1 MDKELNFLK
10 TLFSGG
16 DQPVEV
22 FPFMVQLLLTVLLS
36 LLIGFFYI
44 KYGNSL
50 SNRKALSRVLV
61 LVSLTTMIIITIVK
75 GSLALSLGLVGA
87 LSIVRF
93 RTAIKEPEE
102 LAYFFMVIAIG
113 LGIGAGQLL
122 VTIIGTLFLSV
133 VIVFINRQ
141 KTTEVLQNLIIRFQ
155 QQEENDLE
163 KAIELLKKHATQ
175 LELRRLDE
183 DKQLSEVSFA
193 VRFSSPNN
201 LIAAKKELQAIFP
214 GISFSFLEII

>member
-1 MDKELNFLK
+1 MNKELDFLQA
-10 TLFSGG
+10 LFSGT

-22 FPFMVQLLLTVLLS
+22 FPFLIQLIMTVILS
-36 LLIGFFYI
+36 LLIGYFYI

-102 LAYFFMVIAIG
+102 LAYFFIVISIG
-113 LGIGAGQLL
+113 LGIGAGQVL
-122 VTIIGTLFLSV
+122 VTIIGTLFLSI
-133 VIVFINRQ
+133 VIVLINRQ
-141 KTTEVLQNLIIRFQ
+141 KTTEVLQNLIIRFR
-155 QQEENDLE
+155 QEKDNDIE
-163 KAIELLKKHATQ
+163 KAIELLKKYASE

-183 DKQLSEVSFA
+183 DEQISEVSFA
-193 VRFSSPNN
+193 VRFSSPTQ
-201 LIAAKKELQAIFP
+201 LITAKKELQAVFP

>member
-1 MDKELNFLK
+1 MNEELDFLK
-10 TLFSGG
+10 TLFSVS

-22 FPFMVQLLLTVLLS
+22 FPFLMQLLITVILS

-44 KYGNSL
+44 RYGNSL

-102 LAYFFMVIAIG
+102 LAYFFMVISIG
-113 LGIGAGQLL
+113 LGVGAGQIL
-122 VTIIGTLFLSV
+122 VTVIGTLFLSL
-133 VIVFINRQ
+133 VIVMLNRQ
-141 KTTEVLQNLIIRFQ
+141 KSTDVLQNLIIRFRQ
-155 QQEENDLE
+155 QGQNDLE
-163 KAIELLKKHATQ
+163 KTIELLTQHATQ

-183 DKQLSEVSFA
+183 DEQLSEISFA
-193 VRFSSPNN
+193 VRFSSPEN
-201 LIAAKKELQAIFP
+201 LIAAKKELQAVFP
-214 GISFSFLEII
+214 DVSFSFLEII

>member
-1 MDKELNFLK
+1 MNKELDFLQA
-10 TLFSGG
+10 LFSGT

-22 FPFMVQLLLTVLLS
+22 FPFLIQLIMTVILS
-36 LLIGFFYI
+36 LLISYFYI

-102 LAYFFMVIAIG
+102 LAYFFIVISIG
-113 LGIGAGQLL
+113 LGIGAGQVL
-122 VTIIGTLFLSV
+122 VTIIGTLFLSI
-133 VIVFINRQ
+133 VIVLINRQ
-141 KTTEVLQNLIIRFQ
+141 KTTEVLQNLIIRFR
-155 QQEENDLE
+155 QEKDNDIE
-163 KAIELLKKHATQ
+163 KAIELLKKYASE

-183 DKQLSEVSFA
+183 DEQISEVSFA
-193 VRFSSPNN
+193 VRFSSPTQ
-201 LIAAKKELQAIFP
+201 LITAKKELQAVFP

>member
-1 MDKELNFLK
+1 MNKELDFLK
-10 TLFSGG
+10 TLFSVS

-22 FPFMVQLLLTVLLS
+22 FPFLMQLLITVILS

-44 KYGNSL
+44 RYGNSL

-102 LAYFFMVIAIG
+102 LAYFFMVISIG
-113 LGIGAGQLL
+113 LGVGAGQIL
-122 VTIIGTLFLSV
+122 VTVIGTLFLSL
-133 VIVFINRQ
+133 VIVMINRQ
-141 KTTEVLQNLIIRFQ
+141 KSTDVLQNLIIRFRQ
-155 QQEENDLE
+155 QGQNDLE
-163 KAIELLKKHATQ
+163 KTIELLTQHATQ

-183 DKQLSEVSFA
+183 DEQLSEISFA
-193 VRFSSPNN
+193 VRFSSPEN
-201 LIAAKKELQAIFP
+201 LIAAKKELQAVFP
-214 GISFSFLEII
+214 DVSFSFLEII

>member
-1 MDKELNFLK
+1 MNEELDFLK
-10 TLFSGG
+10 TLFSVS

-22 FPFMVQLLLTVLLS
+22 FPFLMQLLITVILS

-44 KYGNSL
+44 RYGNSL

-102 LAYFFMVIAIG
+102 LAYFFMVISIG
-113 LGIGAGQLL
+113 LGVGAGQIL
-122 VTIIGTLFLSV
+122 VTVIGTLFLSL
-133 VIVFINRQ
+133 VIVMINRQ
-141 KTTEVLQNLIIRFQ
+141 KSTDVLQNLIIRFRQ
-155 QQEENDLE
+155 QGQNDLE
-163 KAIELLKKHATQ
+163 KTIELLTQHATQ

-183 DKQLSEVSFA
+183 DEQLSEISFA
-193 VRFSSPNN
+193 VRFSSPEN
-201 LIAAKKELQAIFP
+201 LIAAKKELQAVFP
-214 GISFSFLEII
+214 DVSFSFLEII